1 MTFATERDRALILI
15 GMRFLTLGTEK
26 EVHITFAQR
35 DVLAV
40 VVIPAEMRQAPRPGV
55 AWGPDQQPS
64 AARNRSASS
73 SLVRRRAASW
83 VVYCD
88 PTPPRGC
95 DNGEPTRS
103 WVPGPTTQPLS
114 LPDVTATTLELNQAM
129 NDNAMP
135 DMPDCARRRAPSKEA
150 A

>member
-103 WVPGPTTQPLS
+103 WSSWSHYSASPTS
-114 LPDVTATTLELNQAM
+114 LRPHW
-129 NDNAMP
+129 
-135 DMPDCARRRAPSKEA
+135 S
-150 A
+150 